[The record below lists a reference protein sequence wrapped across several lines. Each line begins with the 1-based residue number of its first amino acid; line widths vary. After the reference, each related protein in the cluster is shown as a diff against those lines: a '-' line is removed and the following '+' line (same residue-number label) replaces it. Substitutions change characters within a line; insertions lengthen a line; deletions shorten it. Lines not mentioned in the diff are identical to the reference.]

1 MLLKKSS
8 PLSSVS
14 RSWSLRLPPLPAA
27 AAACLKQSIN
37 RTADTIRAAL
47 PPDSPLRI
55 VMRLASYQTKT
66 TTAPV
71 SRGQSIFQTQAHT
84 RSNNSLSKIWIPCK
98 SLTLKEHGK
107 AGKAGGVAN
116 MLPPLQELFPL
127 DYCCDLQENFTPAPN
142 LFFKRRKTA
151 DPDQNH
157 SHDAEMKSPIENDT
171 GSC

>member
-27 AAACLKQSIN
+27 SAACLNQSIN
-37 RTADTIRAAL
+37 RAADIIRAAL
-47 PPDSPLRI
+47 APDSPLGI
-55 VMRLASYQTKT
+55 VMRLASYQFT

-84 RSNNSLSKIWIPCK
+84 RSNNGLSKIWIPCK

-107 AGKAGGVAN
+107 AGSVAN
-116 MLPPLQELFPL
+116 MLPPLQELFSL
-127 DYCCDLQENFTPAPN
+127 DYCCDLQENCTPAPN
-142 LFFKRRKTA
+142 FFKRRKTA
-151 DPDQNH
+151 YPDQNN
-157 SHDAEMKSPIENDT
+157 SHDAEMKSPRENVA